1 MGMERETMSSR
12 PSRFKKFAAVGL
24 LTAILAAP
32 ITASKVYAQ
41 SNADDLKSQVVGDLV
56 SAGVSVAIAASGS
69 VPLALMGGYLTKYI
83 STYGVEGVKALVN
96 FFKGHEPQ
104 DLGEINIY
112 YIYLLNIKRN
122 LYQTLIMIRQSVQN
136 VDANQ
141 NLVKQLDDLEATLK
155 NECDVA
161 KGCKAD
167 ALNDTLV
174 NMQFLNLA
182 LDAKASLDVNR
193 YLEVREIKDTYQYM
207 ILLYLDVVIVEQK
220 LLEAQSNAMASRT
233 IQTMKELKKNRYI
246 SQEEKEFQGQIL
258 LNMALRWKLL
268 ADTRRVLVAQA
279 VQKPIA
285 DLESENEAIKKKL
298 GPYRGKDRK

>member
-1 MGMERETMSSR
+1 MSTR
-12 PSRFKKFAAVGL
+12 PSAFL
-24 LTAILAAP
+24 LAIILAVVPTTTPAF
-32 ITASKVYAQ
+32 AQ
-41 SNADDLKSQVVGDLV
+41 QQTSTTDDLKSQVVGDLV

-96 FFKGHEPQ
+96 YFKGHDPQ

-122 LYQTLIMIRQSVQN
+122 LYQTMIMIRQAAENLPS
-136 VDANQ
+136 DQ
-141 NLVKQLDDLEATLK
+141 NLAKQLDDLEATLK
-155 NECDVA
+155 NECNPTT
-161 KGCKAD
+161 GCKAD

-174 NMQFLNLA
+174 NMQFLNIA

-193 YLEVREIKDTYQYM
+193 YLAVNEIKDTYQYM

-220 LLEAQSNAMASRT
+220 LLEAESNAMASKT
-233 IQTMKELKKNRYI
+233 VQTLRQLEKNRYI

-268 ADTRRVLVAQA
+268 ADTRRVLVSQA
-279 VQKPIA
+279 VQKPILE
-285 DLESENEAIKKKL
+285 LESENQKIKDKIGQYK
-298 GPYRGKDRK
+298 GKDRK